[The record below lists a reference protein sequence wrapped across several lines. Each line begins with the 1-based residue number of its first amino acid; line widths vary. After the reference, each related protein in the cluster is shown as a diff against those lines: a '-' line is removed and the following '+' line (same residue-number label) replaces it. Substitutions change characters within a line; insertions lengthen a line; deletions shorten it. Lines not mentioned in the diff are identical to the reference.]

1 MMATTIRLRP
11 DAHKALK
18 EIADI
23 TGRSLQ
29 DALAQAIEDRRRRLY
44 LEGLNRDF
52 AAFRSDT
59 KASEEYG
66 KELAAWDRTNR
77 DGLEDV

>member
-1 MMATTIRLRP
+1 MTATTIRLRP

-23 TGRSLQ
+23 TGQSLQ
-29 DALAQAIEDRRRRLY
+29 DALDQAIEDLRRRLY
-44 LEGLNRDF
+44 LEGLNRDY
-52 AAFRSDT
+52 ASLHSDT
-59 KASEEYG
+59 KASGEYG
-66 KELAAWDRTNR
+66 KELAEWDRTNR